1 MEFGL
6 DKCTKATF
14 NGRLTETTN
23 IELDTDMCIRDLGQ
37 EGTYKYLGN

>member
-1 MEFGL
+1 MEFGQ